1 MALFEDISIATS
13 LILSFSLART
23 LSNLAPI
30 FASGRRYWVHS
41 AWVALLLFNHAS
53 LFWQLWLFQA
63 VESWTLVGFLQLLV
77 GPIMLLI
84 AASLLVPVGG
94 VTDYR
99 VYFESIRRPAYSLL
113 IVMQLQQIPLLYFLF
128 DVPFVN
134 PIHLSTVVVAAAF
147 AVGLI
152 ARKPSVDMVL
162 VVLFSLAVGGGV
174 FLANDHEA
182 ALELLE
188 SLRG

>member
-1 MALFEDISIATS
+1 
-13 LILSFSLART
+13 
-23 LSNLAPI
+23 
-30 FASGRRYWVHS
+30 
-41 AWVALLLFNHAS
+41 
-53 LFWQLWLFQA
+53 
-63 VESWTLVGFLQLLV
+63 
-77 GPIMLLI
+77 
-84 AASLLVPVGG
+84 
-94 VTDYR
+94 
-99 VYFESIRRPAYSLL
+99 
-113 IVMQLQQIPLLYFLF
+113 MQLQQIPLLYFLF